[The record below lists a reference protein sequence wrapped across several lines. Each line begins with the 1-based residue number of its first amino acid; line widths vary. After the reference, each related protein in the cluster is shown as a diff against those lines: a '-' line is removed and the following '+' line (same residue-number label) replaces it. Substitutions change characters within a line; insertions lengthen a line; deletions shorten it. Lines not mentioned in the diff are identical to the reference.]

1 MSERVDLLGVSVCKV
16 TAAEVID
23 KILEYVKTDEGHIIV
38 TADASAVVIAMDD
51 PEFTEIIRE
60 ADIVTPDGAG
70 ILLASKILGLGISE
84 KVSGVDLARSL
95 CRLSGEKGFS
105 IYFLGAAPGV
115 AEEARQKL
123 LEQYPDM
130 KVAGVHHGYFK
141 PEEEAAVVE
150 DVKASGA
157 DVLLV
162 AMGIPAQEKLIKRN
176 LDKLGVKAAIGVGG
190 TFDVFS
196 GRIERAPVWMQ
207 RHGMEWL
214 HRLMKNPKKISKVAM
229 LPKFMMKVL
238 RKRLLGR

>member
-1 MSERVDLLGVSVCKV
+1 MFERADLLGVSVCKV

-23 KILEYVKTDEGHIIV
+23 KILEYLKTDEGHIIV

-70 ILLASKILGLGISE
+70 ILLASKILGLGITE

-130 KVAGVHHGYFK
+130 KVVGVHHCYFK
-141 PEEEAAVVE
+141 PEEEASIVE

-157 DVLLV
+157 DILLV

-214 HRLMKNPKKISKVAM
+214 HRLCKNPKKISKVAM

-238 RKRLLGR
+238 RKRLLGG

>member
-1 MSERVDLLGVSVCKV
+1 MFERADLLGVSVCKV

-23 KILEYVKTDEGHIIV
+23 KILEYLKTDEGHIIV

-70 ILLASKILGLGISE
+70 ILLASKILGLGITE

-130 KVAGVHHGYFK
+130 KVVGVHHGYFK
-141 PEEEAAVVE
+141 PEEEASIVE
-150 DVKASGA
+150 EVKASGA
-157 DVLLV
+157 DILLV

-214 HRLMKNPKKISKVAM
+214 HRLCKNPKKISKVAM

-238 RKRLLGR
+238 RKRLLGG

>member
-38 TADASAVVIAMDD
+38 TADASAVVIASGD

-150 DVKASGA
+150 DVRNSGA

-207 RHGMEWL
+207 RHGMEWF

-229 LPKFMMKVL
+229 LPRFMMMVL